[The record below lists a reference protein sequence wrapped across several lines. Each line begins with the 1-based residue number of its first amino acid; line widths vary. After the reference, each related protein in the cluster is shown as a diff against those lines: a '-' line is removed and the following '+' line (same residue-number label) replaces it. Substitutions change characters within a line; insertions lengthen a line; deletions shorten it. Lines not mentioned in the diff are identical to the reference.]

1 MEFIDLASQQK
12 RIRTVIESRIQALLD
27 HGKYIMGPEV
37 KELEGQ
43 LAAFTGAKHCISCA
57 SGTDALLM
65 ALMAHEINTGDAVF
79 VPAFTFFAT
88 AEMPALLGSTVVF
101 VDIDPSTFTMCP
113 NQLRKA
119 ILAVIHQDPSIY
131 PLPVTA
137 LETKLT
143 PRVVIP
149 VDLFGQPADYT
160 RILTIAKQ
168 FNLYSIEDAAQS
180 FGATYK
186 DQSTCNLGCDCA
198 ITSFFPAKPLGCY
211 GDGGAIFTN
220 DDKLAATLKSIRV
233 HGNGRHKYE
242 NVRIGI
248 NGRLDTL
255 QAAILLAK
263 LDLFP
268 NELCTRQN
276 VAAWYMEGL
285 AGIKNVTLP
294 YITPGNFSVF
304 AQFSIRI
311 GSDMRDIAAIYLAEK
326 DIPTNIY
333 YPKPLHIQTVFADQ
347 YYEAEDMPIS
357 TACSHEILSL
367 PFHPYM
373 AKDDVTIVCNTL
385 IEVLS

>member
-113 NQLRKA
+113 NQLKKA

-233 HGNGRHKYE
+233 HGKGRHKYE

-294 YITPGNFSVF
+294 HITPGNFSVF

>member
-233 HGNGRHKYE
+233 HGKGRHKYE